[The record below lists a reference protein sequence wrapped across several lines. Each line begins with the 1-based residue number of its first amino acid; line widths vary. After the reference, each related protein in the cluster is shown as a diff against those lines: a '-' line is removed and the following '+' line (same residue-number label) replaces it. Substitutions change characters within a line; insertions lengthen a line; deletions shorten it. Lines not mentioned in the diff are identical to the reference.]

1 MDEVDGIDK
10 VLLPDMVIRWGLGGD
25 GSTGVLWI
33 FELGMLFMLCS
44 AMNEKISAHVS
55 KSHA

>member
-10 VLLPDMVIRWGLGGD
+10 VLLPDMVIRCGLGVD

-44 AMNEKISAHVS
+44 AMNEKIEAFPRT
-55 KSHA
+55 